1 MMHSRV
7 GEPLLT
13 AERFFCPLSHLIHSV
28 RNYTGSWLDWT
39 AQEKQRGN
47 NDD

>member
-1 MMHSRV
+1 M
-7 GEPLLT
+7 LT
-13 AERFFCPLSHLIHSV
+13 TDDCVHHDIHSV